1 MELILNDLSLYGQ
14 FASIDDFEDYFIE
27 YLNKPVNLIISQK
40 IPLLKRQ
47 DSYSRQITKDITMYT
62 YFKKSSNRTVATIIK
77 KQIVDM
83 AIGEPSWDVEGMM
96 RTKSCIEYQYPDK
109 QSEPNCY
116 TEAIERKCPLLSVQK
131 DNKAVEKIQCYR
143 DKEPVETANIT
154 DLNTFL
160 DAYIKDNIR
169 NIRFVVEHY
178 QMDKMIRCAEVSG
191 KCYTE
196 SALLEN
202 DLNEQDIQKFLDN
215 IPTLIN
221 DKSSGR
227 SSHWWKSIKDDI
239 CEYRLSVSSGRELRV
254 LFQWGEKL
262 IFLNGFIKKAEKT
275 PPGEI
280 KLAERIIKQWTQ

>member
-83 AIGEPSWDVEGMM
+83 AIGEPYWDVEGMM

-131 DNKAVEKIQCYR
+131 YNKAVEKIQCYR

>member
-1 MELILNDLSLYGQ
+1 MELILNDLSLCGQ
-14 FASIDDFEDYFIE
+14 FAEIDDFEDYFIE
-27 YLNKPVNLIISQK
+27 YLNEPINLIIGRK

-47 DSYSRQITKDITMYT
+47 DSYSRQITKDVTMYT

-83 AIGEPSWDVEGMM
+83 AIDEPYWDVEDTM
-96 RTKSCIEYQYPDK
+96 RTKPGIEYQYPDK

-116 TEAIERKCPLLSVQK
+116 TEAIERRCPLLSIQK
-131 DNKAVEKIQCYR
+131 DNGAKEKIQCYR
-143 DKEPVETANIT
+143 DKESVETANIT

-160 DAYIKDNIR
+160 NAYIKEDIR

-178 QMDKMIRCAEVSG
+178 RMIKPIRCAEVSG

-196 SALLEN
+196 SALLGN
-202 DLNEQDIQKFLDN
+202 DLSEQDIQKFLTN

-221 DKSSGR
+221 DKSSGHKT
-227 SSHWWKSIKDDI
+227 HWWDSIKDDI
-239 CEYRLSVSSGRELRV
+239 CEYRLSVSGGREFRV
-254 LFQWGEKL
+254 LFQWGETL
-262 IFLNGFIKKAEKT
+262 TFLNGFIKKTEKT
-275 PPGEI
+275 PPREI

>member
-1 MELILNDLSLYGQ
+1 MELILNDLSLHGQ
-14 FASIDDFEDYFIE
+14 FANIDDFEDYFIE
-27 YLNKPVNLIISQK
+27 YLNKPINSIIEQK

-47 DSYSRQITKDITMYT
+47 DSYSRQITKDVTMFT

-83 AIGEPSWDVEGMM
+83 AIDEPYWDAEDMM
-96 RTKSCIEYQYPDK
+96 RTKSGIEYQYPDK
-109 QSEPNCY
+109 QPEPNCY
-116 TEAIERKCPLLSVQK
+116 TEAIERKCPLLSIQK
-131 DNKAVEKIQCYR
+131 DNRAEEKIQCHR
-143 DKEPVETANIT
+143 DKEPVETASIT

-160 DAYIKDNIR
+160 NAYLKDDIR
-169 NIRFVVEHY
+169 NIRYVIEHY
-178 QMDKMIRCAEVSG
+178 QMPKTIKCAEISG

-215 IPTLIN
+215 IPTLIK
-221 DKSSGR
+221 DKSSGS

-239 CEYRLSVSSGRELRV
+239 SEYRLTVSSGREFRV
-254 LFQWGEKL
+254 LFQWGEEL
-262 IFLNGFIKKAEKT
+262 TLLNGFIKKTEKT

-280 KLAERIIKQWTQ
+280 KLAERIIKQWIQ